1 MTYSIK
7 RVQFL
12 IKNEIKQKWRIF
24 LIVIAIS
31 FAIAM
36 FYYFNKGFS
45 IASLISSPSFSTFGN
60 SGFSLSDSTGFKFH
74 LNWLPQV
81 ILYAAS
87 ILTSL
92 AFSEYHE
99 RESATFNLVTPA
111 TQIEKW
117 SAKAFLFI
125 IIFPILLIVFYQV
138 FIWFTNIWGTPDG
151 MTQVSVNIF
160 DPYFY
165 GFYKDTILMQCL
177 IFAGAILYKKYSI
190 LKILLLLMGLYMLYN
205 FFTIVS
211 LAVINDK
218 IDLFGDGSVL
228 DLFSLEKAITNSKF
242 RINNDESTFMGIPY
256 QLFMYLM
263 AFISIVF
270 SYLRFKEIEA

>member
-7 RVQFL
+7 RIQFL
-12 IKNEIKQKWRIF
+12 MKNEIKQKWRIF
-24 LIVIAIS
+24 LIVTAIS
-31 FAIAM
+31 FAVAM
-36 FYYFNKGFS
+36 FYYFNKDFS
-45 IASLISSPSFSTFGN
+45 IASLISTSSFPRFSP

-99 RESATFNLVTPA
+99 KESATFNLATPA
-111 TQIEKW
+111 TRLEKW
-117 SAKAFLFI
+117 SAKAILFI
-125 IIFPILLIVFYQV
+125 IIFPVILILLYQV
-138 FIWFTNIWGTPDG
+138 FIWLTNIWGTPDG
-151 MTQVSVNIF
+151 MTQVRVNIF

-190 LKILLLLMGLYMLYN
+190 LKILLLMIGVYMLYN

-211 LAVINDK
+211 LAIINDK
-218 IDLFGDGSVL
+218 IDLFGEGSVL
-228 DLFSLEKAITNSKF
+228 DLFSLENTITNSKF
-242 RINNDESTFMGIPY
+242 RINNNESTFMGIPY
-256 QLFMYLM
+256 QIFMHLM
-263 AFISIVF
+263 ASVCILF
-270 SYLRFKEIEA
+270 SYLRFREIEA